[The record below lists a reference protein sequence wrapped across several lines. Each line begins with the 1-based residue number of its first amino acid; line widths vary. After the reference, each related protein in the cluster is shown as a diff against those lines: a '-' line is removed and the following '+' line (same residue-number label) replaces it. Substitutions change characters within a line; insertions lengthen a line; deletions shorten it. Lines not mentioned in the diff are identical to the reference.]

1 MNIVEQ
7 EAKRFHSDTYESG
20 FYGGIKHKNLDNLK
34 SKLSSKLYNFERK
47 RDKLDFLKI
56 LRQESVLALEEHKT
70 TCNKTN
76 CDFVKEREIGIFV
89 IDQAIDST
97 KKYYRYEPLSDDA
110 FTTEEE
116 STLHSKLNE
125 IADKL
130 RDLGYGQEIIFEEIE
145 SLKNHFNLGKKN
157 WFQLLIGKLIELTI
171 SKVLDKTITL
181 KYNINV
187 RKEYYLC
194 TVSFTIEIRTAK
206 A

>member
-7 EAKRFHSDTYESG
+7 EAKKYHSDSYESG
-20 FYGGIKHKNLDNLK
+20 FYGGTKRINLDNLK
-34 SKLSSKLYNFERK
+34 SKLSSKLYNFERE

-56 LRQESVLALEEHKT
+56 LRQETVLALEKHKNI
-70 TCNKTN
+70 CNKTY

-130 RDLGYGQEIIFEEIE
+130 RDLGYGQEIIFDEIE
-145 SLKNHFNLGKKN
+145 SLKNHFDLGKKN
-157 WFQLLIGKLIELTI
+157 WFQLLKGKLIDLTI
-171 SKVLDKTITL
+171 EKVLDKTIIAGMFSVLSTG
-181 KYNINV
+181 YNEVVKMID
-187 RKEYYLC
+187 
-194 TVSFTIEIRTAK
+194 AG
-206 A
+206 